1 MIFNPFRK
9 KVAAPEANLS
19 SPDEWLVNTLL
30 GRSSSS
36 GISVTPITAL
46 GVSTVYACVS
56 VISKAIASLPLSIYR
71 FGEDGDREKAYN
83 HPLFEILNLNPANN
97 MTTSEV
103 IGALVGNLV
112 LRGNSYALLSR
123 DGLGNVR
130 SIVPIEPSDMQLDVH
145 TVTNEI
151 DYVVNGKRVAR
162 NRILHLKGL
171 SSSGV
176 LGFDTTSLAKDT
188 IGLAIALQDDVASFF
203 KNGARM
209 GNILMSD
216 KNLKADQVMRLKE
229 AFDSRHKG
237 SGEGYKTAILTDGLK
252 PFTERFSYQD
262 AQLSEQKKIS
272 TQEIARTF
280 GVPLSKLQ
288 IESATPR
295 ANVEESNR
303 DFVTSTLRPIVVGI
317 EQALNLNLLS
327 QQQRKQFVIDID
339 MDNLLR
345 GNLEARYNAYR
356 IGRDMGMLNVNEIR
370 RFEGLSGIGPDGDI
384 HLQPLNFVKLG
395 SEPESRE
402 ETPPKPA
409 EETPEETQQE

>member
-19 SPDEWLVNTLL
+19 SPDEWLVDTLL
-30 GRSSSS
+30 GRASSS

-162 NRILHLKGL
+162 NRIRHLKGL

-176 LGFDTTSLAKDT
+176 L
-188 IGLAIALQDDVASFF
+188 
-203 KNGARM
+203 
-209 GNILMSD
+209 
-216 KNLKADQVMRLKE
+216 
-229 AFDSRHKG
+229 
-237 SGEGYKTAILTDGLK
+237 
-252 PFTERFSYQD
+252 
-262 AQLSEQKKIS
+262 
-272 TQEIARTF
+272 
-280 GVPLSKLQ
+280 
-288 IESATPR
+288 
-295 ANVEESNR
+295 
-303 DFVTSTLRPIVVGI
+303 
-317 EQALNLNLLS
+317 
-327 QQQRKQFVIDID
+327 
-339 MDNLLR
+339 
-345 GNLEARYNAYR
+345 
-356 IGRDMGMLNVNEIR
+356 
-370 RFEGLSGIGPDGDI
+370 
-384 HLQPLNFVKLG
+384 
-395 SEPESRE
+395 
-402 ETPPKPA
+402 
-409 EETPEETQQE
+409 